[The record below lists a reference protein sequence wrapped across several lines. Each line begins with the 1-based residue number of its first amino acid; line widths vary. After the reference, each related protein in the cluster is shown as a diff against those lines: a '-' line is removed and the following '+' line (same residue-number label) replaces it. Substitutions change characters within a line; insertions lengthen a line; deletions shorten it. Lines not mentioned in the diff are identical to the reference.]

1 MDTVDVIGVS
11 KTYRVQGHAPIPA
24 LREVSLSIHGGE
36 ILAILGLNG
45 AGKTTLVK
53 MLSGLVAPDS
63 GRILV
68 GGVEST
74 ARRSYLGRVG
84 AVFEGN
90 RNIYWRLTPF
100 ENIEYFGVLRG
111 LSIRRARAR
120 ANELLERFKLGDKRN
135 AICAHLSRGM
145 QQRLAIAISLV
156 HEPGIIILDEPT
168 IGVDVEN
175 VLEIVEHL
183 KSLAASG
190 ITVVVTSHQLDVVRM
205 LADRV
210 ALLVGGRLV
219 ATQPIDEFMRR
230 SERAPYCLQLE
241 EELDDARA
249 GRLRELGV
257 EHGGS
262 QLHFPAE
269 GLYDILDVLK
279 PLRIGALNAATHD
292 FSRIFM
298 DRVKEYESA

>member
-90 RNIYWRLTPF
+90 RNIYWRLT
-100 ENIEYFGVLRG
+100 
-111 LSIRRARAR
+111 
-120 ANELLERFKLGDKRN
+120 
-135 AICAHLSRGM
+135 
-145 QQRLAIAISLV
+145 
-156 HEPGIIILDEPT
+156 
-168 IGVDVEN
+168 
-175 VLEIVEHL
+175 
-183 KSLAASG
+183 
-190 ITVVVTSHQLDVVRM
+190 
-205 LADRV
+205 
-210 ALLVGGRLV
+210 
-219 ATQPIDEFMRR
+219 
-230 SERAPYCLQLE
+230 
-241 EELDDARA
+241 
-249 GRLRELGV
+249 
-257 EHGGS
+257 
-262 QLHFPAE
+262 
-269 GLYDILDVLK
+269 
-279 PLRIGALNAATHD
+279 
-292 FSRIFM
+292 
-298 DRVKEYESA
+298 